1 MMMAVE
7 ALKMGLLDQNTIQQ
21 GMNLQAQLAE
31 KGKKMSLFEVL
42 VRAKKLPLEIAKAFM
57 KQQKLEKLPEEG
69 NVSFI
74 PQFTITRKL
83 GKGGMAIVFEA
94 EHDEWDDPVAI
105 KVLQPIHNHSQL
117 EVTRFKR
124 EAELL
129 IQFEHENIVQG
140 YESGE
145 TAGLHWFA
153 MEKIDGQS
161 VQDILDRTKF
171 LDEDRALYVIV
182 HAAKALDYCQQQGIL
197 HRDIK
202 PENLMVTPE
211 GRIVLCDLGF
221 AKSIDGSD
229 AEDEDTTCGTVQYIS
244 PEQARGIGDVDIR
257 SDIYSL
263 GATLWHLVVG
273 EVPFKGD
280 ESMEVMAKH
289 VLDELENPAAL
300 SENVTAHL
308 SYFLM
313 KMMAKDREVRY
324 QSPQELVD
332 DIESQILGKKT
343 MDFNPDGQ
351 STADNIFSAPQA
363 LEEAEPV
370 AQPVSP
376 RRTASS
382 GRRRATGSG
391 RRGSSSSRRRR
402 R

>member
-1 MMMAVE
+1 
-7 ALKMGLLDQNTIQQ
+7 
-21 GMNLQAQLAE
+21 
-31 KGKKMSLFEVL
+31 
-42 VRAKKLPLEIAKAFM
+42 M
-57 KQQKLEKLPEEG
+57 KQQKLEKLPDEG
-69 NVSFI
+69 NVNFI
-74 PQFTITRKL
+74 PHFTITRKL

-94 EHDEWDDPVAI
+94 EHDEWEDPVAI

-117 EVTRFKR
+117 EVTRFQR

-221 AKSIDGSD
+221 AKNIDGSD

-313 KMMAKDREVRY
+313 KMMAKDREIRY